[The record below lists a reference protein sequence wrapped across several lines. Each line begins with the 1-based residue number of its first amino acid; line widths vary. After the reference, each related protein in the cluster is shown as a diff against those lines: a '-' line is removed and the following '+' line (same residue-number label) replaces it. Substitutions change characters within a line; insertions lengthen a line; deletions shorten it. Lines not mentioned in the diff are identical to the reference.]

1 MLGGRRA
8 AGYDAR
14 MNIFTVLA
22 AVLWGNAATAA
33 FIFALVRLRQ
43 KDAFDPQSVGA
54 IAFFAVVAISAG
66 YLAV

>member
-1 MLGGRRA
+1 
-8 AGYDAR
+8 

-33 FIFALVRLRQ
+33 LIFAVVRLRQ
-43 KDAFDPQSVGA
+43 KDAFDAQSVGA
-54 IAFFAVVAISAG
+54 IMFFSVVAISAG